1 MLEELTN
8 NSSHCS
14 SKVCVYCKLKAKK
27 KKKNNTIKSNG
38 KNLTEI
44 VKSERDK
51 EIQKCERP
59 QIKS

>member
-1 MLEELTN
+1 MKIHSLPFDKQ
-8 NSSHCS
+8 SSHCS
-14 SKVCVYCKLKAKK
+14 SKVCSVNSKQK

-51 EIQKCERP
+51 EIQKSVRDH
-59 QIKS
+59 K